1 MSAGE
6 TVDVVQT
13 VVKIAGQPKFLIGL
27 RTRDDYWEFLGGKLE
42 EDETVKQ
49 AGIREL
55 EEETGLD
62 LFEEDLLS
70 YREGET
76 YRSKKDEKYRLNPV
90 LMEIEPEKA
99 EEVSV
104 EDLSREHKDFEWI
117 SLNEFYSYETLGQ
130 YRALE
135 NLDLIE
141 GDVALAVAEKN
152 DELLALKRSEE
163 TSSSGLWN
171 FPGGKIEGDEEKAEA
186 AAREL
191 EEETGL
197 NGEIIESGEPY
208 INDGELGYWRI
219 FPFLVRVEGE
229 PELNHEHSDFSWV
242 NPGELEDMETLGT
255 SQAVENLELE

>member
-13 VVKIAGQPKFLIGL
+13 VVKISGRQKFLIGL

-42 EDETVKQ
+42 DGETVRE

-55 EEETGLD
+55 MEETGLD
-62 LFEEDLLS
+62 LSEEDLLS

-90 LMEIEPEKA
+90 LMEIEPEKSQ
-99 EEVSV
+99 EISV

-130 YRALE
+130 FPALE

-141 GDVALAVAEKN
+141 GDVALAVAEK
-152 DELLALKRSEE
+152 DDKLLALKRSEE

-171 FPGGKIEGDEEKAEA
+171 FPGGKIEEDEEKEEA
-186 AAREL
+186 TVREL

-197 NGEIIESGEPY
+197 NGEIIDSGEPY

-219 FPFLVRVEGE
+219 FPFLVRVEGK
-229 PELNHEHSDFSWV
+229 PKLNHEHSDFSWEK
-242 NPGELEDMETLGT
+242 PEELEELETLGT